1 MEVGSVILN
10 KRIWEYDVMDEY
22 ELEDFTE
29 TTLTMAENRLGVKL
43 PVSYVELM
51 RTQNGGRLFRNSI
64 QLDQLNIRVDH
75 LFGIGEKLDGGILIT
90 PYMIK
95 EWGLPNNIVLISG
108 DGHSW
113 VCLDYRNNKENPY
126 VSFID
131 TEENIDIKLAN
142 EFKDFTNILTKDSD
156 ENESKLIAENT
167 YTISEL
173 KKIVQDGDDPF
184 LITDGFL
191 YFSEVDCDLE
201 WLVSQAIIIM
211 DNPDEFVAPEVMA
224 YMMKKIASV
233 ELSENESEALI
244 LLANKI
250 KGNESSKVKK
260 YYKKITSYIK

>member
-1 MEVGSVILN
+1 MEAGSVILH
-10 KRIWEYDVMDEY
+10 KRLWEYDVMDEY
-22 ELEDFTE
+22 ELEDFSE

-43 PVSYVELM
+43 PVSYIGLM
-51 RTQNGGRLFRNSI
+51 RSQNGGRLLRNSI
-64 QLDQLNIRVDH
+64 QLDQLNIRVYY
-75 LFGIGEKLDGGILIT
+75 LLGIGERLDEGILIT

-113 VCLDYRNNKENPY
+113 VCLDYRGNKENPC

-142 EFKDFTNILTKDSD
+142 EFDDFINMLSKDSD
-156 ENESKLIAENT
+156 ENGFKLIAENT
-167 YTISEL
+167 YTISEFM
-173 KKIVQDGDDPF
+173 KIVQDGDDPF

-201 WLVSQAIIIM
+201 WLISQAVIIM

-233 ELSENESEALI
+233 ELNEGESDALI

-250 KGNESSKVKK
+250 KENESSEVRK
-260 YYKKITSYIK
+260 YYKKVTNYIK